1 MLTNFSPKGHKI
13 SPIFPILKSRDS
25 ETHQLSSHAFH
36 PSLEVPVALAEVVD
50 PPLVGVG
57 DVGVVAA
64 EVVQTGGQA
73 GVGGVG

>member
-1 MLTNFSPKGHKI
+1 MI
-13 SPIFPILKSRDS
+13 SPQKYKKIT
-25 ETHQLSSHAFH
+25 THQLSSHAFH

-57 DVGVVAA
+57 DVGVVVA